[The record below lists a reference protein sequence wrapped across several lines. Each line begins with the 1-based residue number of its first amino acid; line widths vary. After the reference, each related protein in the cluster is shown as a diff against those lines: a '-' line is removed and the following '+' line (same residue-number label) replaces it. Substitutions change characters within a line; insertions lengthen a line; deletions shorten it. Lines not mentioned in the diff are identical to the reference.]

1 MAWISNLLRTLRVK
15 STVQQNFFILVDLLK
30 WLCHFINDLKNCL
43 RDWFW
48 KYISFIL
55 LHKWK
60 IHLKKKGMIKKKK
73 KTRRRRN
80 PWKTERLHMIV
91 VLWVAD
97 GTEQWHQETVPGSAE
112 QRPRDPPHEHVPRCD
127 IQCFTMGK
135 KPQLIQKRFHKILTN
150 VQQYLKNI
158 KEDAQIL
165 SACTGSARWERL

>member
-73 KTRRRRN
+73 KNTETKESMENRKTSHDSRTLGGGRHWAMTPRN
-80 PWKTERLHMIV
+80 SAWVCWAKTQGPTPWTCSKMWYSMLHN
-91 VLWVAD
+91 
-97 GTEQWHQETVPGSAE
+97 
-112 QRPRDPPHEHVPRCD
+112 
-127 IQCFTMGK
+127 GK
-135 KPQLIQKRFHKILTN
+135 KAAAYTKAF
-150 VQQYLKNI
+150 
-158 KEDAQIL
+158 
-165 SACTGSARWERL
+165 S